1 MGVPKMANRKSRLLA
16 AAIVV
21 ATVASG
27 LSIGLSSSG
36 AGAAGGLKPLTVGVL
51 TDATGLGASGN
62 ASSVQGVQAGV
73 ILARR
78 DGYNLK
84 YFVGD
89 TTTSVTGGLSAGQ
102 SLVEQHH
109 VFAVIAVSS
118 LTFAA
123 APFFK
128 AQGTPV
134 IGVAEDASEWIT
146 DSNMFSVYGIPKTSL
161 VNTASGAYFKSQGVT
176 NLGSIGYAISPSSA
190 EAAEGAAASATHAG
204 IKAGYVN
211 AAFPFGS
218 TNVAP
223 IALAMKSAGV
233 NGLSMST
240 DPNTAYALIDQLKL
254 DGVHLKAVLLAT
266 GYGGDVTSQ
275 ASPAEAQAAQ
285 GVSFENPFEVQELN
299 TPATK
304 QFGADLKAAG
314 IKGLPTQSEY
324 NAYVSVGLLLQGL
337 KAAGKNPTQ
346 ASLIAALSKVRNFD
360 ALGLFGNYPVDLAN
374 RNNFSGHCLW
384 IAKLKGKNFDLVPG
398 AEPIC
403 GHTIPGLTVSPPT

>member
-1 MGVPKMANRKSRLLA
+1 MAHRKGRILA
-16 AAIVV
+16 AATVM
-21 ATVASG
+21 ATVVSG
-27 LSIGLSSSG
+27 LSLGLSG
-36 AGAAGGLKPLTVGVL
+36 ATAGASSSDKTITVGLL

-62 ASSVQGVQAGV
+62 ASSVQGMEAGQQ
-73 ILARR
+73 LAKR

-84 YFVGD
+84 FVVGD
-89 TTTSVTGGLSAGQ
+89 TATSPTTGLSAGQ

-109 VFAVIAVSS
+109 VLAVVAVSS

-134 IGVAEDASEWIT
+134 VGVAEDASEWQT

-161 VNTASGAYFKSQGVT
+161 VNTGDGLYLKSQGVT

-190 EAAEGAAASATHAG
+190 EAAEGAADSAEKAG

-233 NGLSMST
+233 NGLTAAT
-240 DPNTAYALIDQLKL
+240 DPNTAYALIAALKQ
-254 DGVHLKAVLLAT
+254 DGVKLKAVLLAT
-266 GYGGDVTSQ
+266 GYGGDVTNQ
-275 ASPAEAQAAQ
+275 ASPAEVQAAQ
-285 GVSFENPFEVQELN
+285 GVSFENPYEIQELN

-304 QFGADLKAAG
+304 QFAADLKAAG

-324 NAYVSVGLLLQGL
+324 NAYVSVGMLMQAL
-337 KAAGKNPTQ
+337 KAAGNNPTQ
-346 ASLIAALSKVRNFD
+346 AAIITQLAKIHTWN
-360 ALGLFGNYPVDLAN
+360 ALGLFGNHPIDLTN
-374 RNNFSGHCLW
+374 RTNYSGGCFW
-384 IAKLKGKNFDLVPG
+384 VGKLVGKNFELVPG
-398 AEPIC
+398 AEPLC
-403 GHTIPGLTVSPPT
+403 GKTIPGETVSPPT